1 MCFLNEIR
9 SKRRDGEKRNE
20 IFVKNLYTIEK
31 RERIV
36 IHRQNEGL
44 YKTEGKTKRS
54 EIQYEKEELG
64 CSDTQIRI
72 DNRQLTNCVY
82 SSKT

>member
-1 MCFLNEIR
+1 M
-9 SKRRDGEKRNE
+9 
-20 IFVKNLYTIEK
+20 KNLYTIEN

-36 IHRQNEGL
+36 IYRQKEGL
-44 YKTEGKTKRS
+44 YQAEGKTKRS
-54 EIQYEKEELG
+54 EIQYETEELG

-72 DNRQLTNCVY
+72 DNRQLTNRVY